1 VANEL
6 GLTFNKDISK
16 EQQNDLTLAVK
27 EIISSMTGKLNGDT
41 SSPNNK
47 KLYDKAL
54 LNNISV
60 PENRLPKSVCPPK
73 VKPTTGAS
81 AGGGGASLVTSPK
94 PKPSVV
100 ELLAFQTHEQE
111 EEKNRKE
118 RMEKE
123 RLEKERMEKE
133 RLEKERMEKEQE
145 EKARIE
151 EEKRKEQIEYGR
163 KLEILELEKA
173 RLELERL
180 EKERLENI
188 SFTIVD
194 PDPVKVEQTPDI
206 KHIPTGSAIHTNLSI
221 KDGIQI
227 LEQLKTQS
235 NSYTILDT
243 INKILYDYLNNC
255 PVATLDKIFKYIPN
269 DNTRIEMLLEQ
280 ITLKYPL
287 LFEYNKPMLGGAEL
301 YRLVNS

>member
-1 VANEL
+1 
-6 GLTFNKDISK
+6 
-16 EQQNDLTLAVK
+16 
-27 EIISSMTGKLNGDT
+27 M
-41 SSPNNK
+41 
-47 KLYDKAL
+47 
-54 LNNISV
+54 
-60 PENRLPKSVCPPK
+60 
-73 VKPTTGAS
+73 
-81 AGGGGASLVTSPK
+81 
-94 PKPSVV
+94 
-100 ELLAFQTHEQE
+100 
-111 EEKNRKE
+111 
-118 RMEKE
+118 
-123 RLEKERMEKE
+123 EKERMEKE
-133 RLEKERMEKEQE
+133 KKDKEELDKKEKERKEKERLELEQEQE

-163 KLEILELEKA
+163 KIELENA

-188 SFTIVD
+188 SITIVD
-194 PDPVKVEQTPDI
+194 PDPVKVEPKPT
-206 KHIPTGSAIHTNLSI
+206 HIPVGSAIHTNLSI

-255 PVATLDKIFKYIPN
+255 PAATLDKIFKYIPN

-287 LFEYNKPMLGGAEL
+287 LFEQSKPMLGGAEL
-301 YRLVNS
+301 YRLINS